1 MSFNDLV
8 FFVFVDVPKMLKRV
22 RLIKDEVTNY
32 RATFSSFFSSF
43 FTFVFTFVFSFGF
56 SGIYSSSSF
65 SSSSITSS
73 SIFSSSGFLFL
84 LNGGYTFTNLTD

>member
-43 FTFVFTFVFSFGF
+43 FTFVFFFGF